1 VLATGHQHD
10 HRFGLGKPL
19 RYWKSLSWR

>member
-1 VLATGHQHD
+1 VLAAGHQHN
-10 HRFGLGKPL
+10 HRLGLGKPL